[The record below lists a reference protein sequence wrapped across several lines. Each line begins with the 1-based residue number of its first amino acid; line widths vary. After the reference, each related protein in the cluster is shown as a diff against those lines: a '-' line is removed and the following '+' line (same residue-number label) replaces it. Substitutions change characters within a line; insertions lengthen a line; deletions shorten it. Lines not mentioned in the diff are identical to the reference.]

1 MEFDVC
7 LSFAGEDRTYV
18 RAVAD
23 ELVGR
28 AVRVFYDEYEEA
40 TLWGKN
46 LYTHLDDVYQ
56 RQARYCV
63 MFVSEHYV
71 RKFWTAHERESAQ
84 ARALVEPREYILPAR
99 FDRTEVPGL
108 RTTTAY
114 VELQDR
120 APASLAALICKK
132 LGMSPVG
139 ATGELTVHW
148 FGAATVPT
156 AGGADTVAVY
166 QGLPVSTALPHLEA
180 AVGTALR
187 SLAASARPDG
197 PSTYWSHREDRRFD
211 RLYATSA
218 VATALGQLGL
228 PVHGGLLA
236 PAVDY
241 LTGADPGSIDDR
253 AAAMGL
259 LTLGLLDAAGT
270 EALLAALTERLIN
283 TGPNRGS
290 FLLRQGPTAGI
301 PEEHWI
307 PSHANG
313 AAFHACHVADLLLH
327 IPADQPQNRRRAEP
341 LLGGV
346 RDFLLRSL
354 NDHGRLLDPQ
364 GDTSQRT
371 LYGFALCPALSLPL
385 PAGWQDT
392 VAEAL
397 TAAAEPDTSPMNR
410 CFAVMNCA
418 FLYSTTADATFGA
431 LARTWAATQL
441 ELITAPA
448 VLTSTDA
455 VTVSLALRALAYGV
469 ELIAPRSSGYVRA
482 AARSAAETIEAGR
495 SSGDRVADRDAFS
508 FLGTPPAG

>member
-1 MEFDVC
+1 MRHDAAMEFDVC

-354 NDHGRLLDPQ
+354 NDHGR
-364 GDTSQRT
+364 
-371 LYGFALCPALSLPL
+371 FAR
-385 PAGWQDT
+385 PAGRYQPAHAVRLRT
-392 VAEAL
+392 V
-397 TAAAEPDTSPMNR
+397 PR
-410 CFAVMNCA
+410 A
-418 FLYSTTADATFGA
+418 F
-431 LARTWAATQL
+431 
-441 ELITAPA
+441 P
-448 VLTSTDA
+448 
-455 VTVSLALRALAYGV
+455 
-469 ELIAPRSSGYVRA
+469 A
-482 AARSAAETIEAGR
+482 AARRLAGHRGGGADRGGRAGHVADEPLLRSDELCIPVFDDRGRDLRRPGPYLGGDAAGAHHSPGGADLDR
-495 SSGDRVADRDAFS
+495 RRDRVTGPTGTCVRCGADRSEVERVRARGGKVCRRDDRG
-508 FLGTPPAG
+508 GTEFR